1 MEIRRRIRPAL
12 RLLWCAV
19 GAGAGLAL
27 ALAMA
32 GPGHSPFLLASLG
45 GSAVFLFG
53 LGNAPAAQPRA
64 LFGGHL
70 GSALIGIACAQHL
83 GSGAWVY
90 ALAQALTLVFMIV
103 CRTVHPPAGA
113 NAMIMVHAHAGY
125 GALLQP
131 VLIGVVCLAGS
142 AFLWSRFWRGTV
154 RYPVSWLAGSR
165 PVDWGGQAG
174 GIDEERGHGIAL
186 KGVTSAEVTP
196 RSAL

>member
-1 MEIRRRIRPAL
+1 M
-12 RLLWCAV
+12 WCAA

-32 GPGHSPFLLASLG
+32 GPGHSPFLFASLG

-64 LFGGHL
+64 LFRGHL

-90 ALAQALTLVFMIV
+90 ALAQALTLVFMIT

-131 VLIGVVCLAGS
+131 VLIGVICLAGS
-142 AFLWSRFWRGTV
+142 AFLWSRLWSGAV
-154 RYPVSWLAGSR
+154 HYPVSWRAGSR
-165 PVDWGGQAG
+165 PVDWGSQAC
-174 GIDEERGHGIAL
+174 GIDEQYGHDVAL
-186 KGVTSAEVTP
+186 KGVTAAEVAR
-196 RSAL
+196 RSAP